1 MAHINPHINFNGNA
15 EEAFYFWL
23 FLLALLKTYKRIEVK
38 LLLICLLMPILLL
51 LLISNIKPCYVDR
64 YFFCVFPIYI
74 LFVSVAILSLRKWI
88 SFFVIIFV
96 IVVNLSGFIAYRDN
110 YLPQS
115 YQNQHVGEVERQN
128 IKTMAKFIS
137 DNYQDKD
144 LVFHICR
151 NTVFPLKLYA
161 RKIPIDL
168 GLLKQI
174 DEGSVVFLSESIPDK
189 KLLVFNYDK
198 LHPVSF
204 LSEQCKTVDVLDK
217 SLRIWLVF
225 SNWSFKGIDSWGY
238 PTVEEILKHFNILKI
253 EKFDGAFVYLLAN
266 KNS

>member
-1 MAHINPHINFNGNA
+1 
-15 EEAFYFWL
+15 
-23 FLLALLKTYKRIEVK
+23 
-38 LLLICLLMPILLL
+38 MPILLL
-51 LLISNIKPCYVDR
+51 FFISNIKPCYVDR

-74 LFVSVAILSLRKWI
+74 LFACVAILSLGKWL
-88 SFFVIIFV
+88 SFFVIAFV
-96 IVVNLSGFIAYRDN
+96 SVVNLCGFIAYRDN

-151 NTVFPLKLYA
+151 NTVFPLKFYA
-161 RKIPIDL
+161 RTISVDP
-168 GLLKQI
+168 GLLRQI
-174 DEGSVVFLSESIPDK
+174 DEGAVVFLSESIPEK
-189 KLLVFNYDK
+189 KLLVFDYDK
-198 LHPVSF
+198 LHPFSF
-204 LSEQCKTVDVLDK
+204 LSEQCKTADALGK
-217 SLRIWLVF
+217 SPRIWLIF
-225 SNWSFKGIDSWGY
+225 SNWSFKGVNSWGY
-238 PTVEEILKHFNILKI
+238 ATVEEILKHFNILKV